1 MAGRMRALRGAAVGL
16 ALIAAHV
23 TAAKTPPA
31 GGESER
37 VASLLKRTPNA
48 QGGIIVRSEEV
59 CSESGLD
66 PGLFDC
72 DVSTLYVSC
81 EFAIDELERQ
91 IRFDNCLSRCRE
103 FAESAYATLRNYVG
117 AGLSTAIAACCSAG
131 NLLTIAGCI
140 AAAIAV
146 FSVFFNAECSRIRS
160 DLERCQDQ
168 CTEEW
173 CESPNNNR

>member
-72 DVSTLYVSC
+72 DVSM
-81 EFAIDELERQ
+81 
-91 IRFDNCLSRCRE
+91 CLASSR
-103 FAESAYATLRNYVG
+103 LMN
-117 AGLSTAIAACCSAG
+117 
-131 NLLTIAGCI
+131 
-140 AAAIAV
+140 
-146 FSVFFNAECSRIRS
+146 
-160 DLERCQDQ
+160 
-168 CTEEW
+168 
-173 CESPNNNR
+173 